1 MFRRAVVSC
10 GTQSP
15 KKKTKKNEEPQT
27 TKTTPL
33 VTFITMSLSLSS
45 NSLRKPPSTTNTS
58 TESTYVDEHQ
68 NNNNNNNNNNNSSA
82 GATESLDFIA
92 SNLAVKSLFSLPY
105 ATSEQPISVAVH
117 NLDGTLLI
125 DNDDDVIDFHHRASS
140 PSSSKQPSSPSGIT
154 APHQSQ
160 HPHLAPPNDENKE
173 ENQCGEERSL
183 VSISSIDSD
192 SSGALAILKS
202 MLLPSSQQ
210 HRTESRSTSE
220 IETAMEQL
228 SLLNTRQPNA
238 QPPEENRILNLPS
251 PEEYVENVPP
261 HRPRE
266 YLSWR
271 CRDMN
276 LLVGSDALI
285 YRTPT
290 GDAALTLRV
299 DDVQELNHLL
309 EQHQDAVRRGKFL
322 PDHRLTTP
330 QQQGKP
336 TYAEAARQLRIEQE
350 KGRYQANKQQ
360 HHDHH
365 HSTSEESDR
374 AGFAAPDLDQARLQT
389 CIVPSLPMGGMLDPS
404 PQRGTFTA
412 KALSPVS
419 TVVDAYLDN
428 IMANVPQLALCLQE
442 KGFVRSVKL
451 LQTADIP
458 TSFLRPST
466 IDTARPFEMVSP
478 DSEAEQMFSP
488 QIMEMNASALLR
500 FLKTNCTRNNTT
512 YLLRREAGE
521 TNIQLYDI
529 SSISAQKQHKWIW
542 WLAMMSYRFA
552 NRLRDVA
559 NRTLET
565 QLARACRNRQR
576 SLLENTLDLLE
587 VLSDMDGNLR
597 ESLVAAIREHL
608 ADTFLWEESVTD
620 CGDNAHESV
629 NHPASSAPP
638 TAFSQRQ
645 PYQKASVDA
654 LEKAGA
660 HLEKGIKRLLPVL
673 QKNLDRQKSQ
683 KDRRKQKR
691 NSSSKS
697 IKVTTETEETSSSES
712 EAEEKNDD
720 SSNENEAVA
729 TQLYGMHQKLVNLYL
744 RLGEIHLKNYFS
756 SSAMQCLRSAAR
768 RLADSLFLV
777 GETMRANGTDKR
789 SYAWLRRSQLQ
800 YVWLWEHCGHFARS
814 FGGDALWRERGH
826 AGADDVL
833 SVLRDAEA
841 AFQENKRLLHL
852 WRTNELYTFLSP
864 DSLRMATNDDVTL
877 GSLSGVV
884 GVSTVV
890 NKLPASTSPEAIQA
904 AQKYL
909 SEQHV
914 LRREERQ
921 VFVASCLAYQRAIF
935 SYEGLVEDPSV
946 DATTD
951 LMGLLQQRLGDACNE
966 VGKILLSALRSLM
979 GSNSQEADSSTAR
992 ALLSSSFFWFE
1003 LGLDSF
1009 QKCGD
1014 VRNLALIRC
1023 NLCQGHKLQANA
1035 IFAEGGSQASSHAE
1049 QCLQEGANHLL
1060 AAHEALGMRETE
1072 PACWDMVSGEL
1083 ATTYLVLGVRRRQAL
1098 IGSGNVPLILEALRL
1113 SPGKERSIVEPMERA
1128 MEIYEEMG
1136 NPHQAAATHYQL
1148 ALYYSKIWTC
1158 QRDENKTREKLGK
1171 AFAHYSAAHG
1181 FFSRSLKGNESTYCL
1196 LCLDLSS
1203 LYASVQGEGG
1213 ISKALLCCF
1222 DTAPTFSPDTVQ
1234 SHRGVD
1240 GKKWM
1245 EQMAT
1250 LASEV
1255 EDRVFKLLRSLTK
1268 LEEKEGGDGTA
1279 KYKLIYRAGL
1289 TAKMKASTDDTGG
1302 LSATEKKINAWHTIL
1317 TAIRESWHQATK
1329 SSTECI

>member
-1 MFRRAVVSC
+1 
-10 GTQSP
+10 
-15 KKKTKKNEEPQT
+15 
-27 TKTTPL
+27 
-33 VTFITMSLSLSS
+33 MSLSLSS
-45 NSLRKPPSTTNTS
+45 NSLRKPSASTTT
-58 TESTYVDEHQ
+58 TATAAESTNATNNQ
-68 NNNNNNNNNNNSSA
+68 KSSSSNNNPDSA
-82 GATESLDFIA
+82 LDFIA
-92 SNLAVKSLFSLPY
+92 SSLAVKSLFSLPY
-105 ATSEQPISVAVH
+105 AASEQAISVAVH
-117 NLDGTLLI
+117 NLEGTLLI
-125 DNDDDVIDFHHRASS
+125 DNDDVIDFTE
-140 PSSSKQPSSPSGIT
+140 SSSSDNPLPASKPTSSSSSGVAPSP
-154 APHQSQ
+154 Q
-160 HPHLAPPNDENKE
+160 HPHLAPADDKSKE
-173 ENQCGEERSL
+173 KNHTKEERSL
-183 VSISSIDSD
+183 VPISSIDSE
-192 SSGALAILKS
+192 SGGALAILKS
-202 MLLPSSQQ
+202 VLPSCPQQ
-210 HRTESRSTSE
+210 RTAESRSTSE

-228 SLLNTRQPNA
+228 NLINTRQPFVL
-238 QPPEENRILNLPS
+238 PPEENKILDLPS
-251 PEEYVENVPP
+251 PEEYVEKVPL
-261 HRPRE
+261 HRPLE

-276 LLVGSDALI
+276 LLVGSDALV
-285 YRTPT
+285 YRSPS

-309 EQHQDAVRRGKFL
+309 EQHQDAVRRGNFL
-322 PDHRLTTP
+322 PDHQLAAL

-336 TYAEAARQLRIEQE
+336 SYAEAARQLRIEQE
-350 KGRYQANKQQ
+350 KGRYNTNQ
-360 HHDHH
+360 HH
-365 HSTSEESDR
+365 HSNEDSER

-389 CIVPSLPMGGMLDPS
+389 CIVPSLPMGGLLDPS
-404 PQRGTFTA
+404 LQRGTPPA

-442 KGFVRSVKL
+442 KGFVQSVKL

-466 IDTARPFEMVSP
+466 IDTTRPFEMISP
-478 DSEAEQMFSP
+478 DSHAEQMFSP

-552 NRLRDVA
+552 NRLRDLA

-608 ADTFLWEESVTD
+608 ADTFLWEESVTE
-620 CGDNAHESV
+620 CGDNAQEPSS
-629 NHPASSAPP
+629 PTSSAPP

-660 HLEKGIKRLLPVL
+660 HLEKGIKRLWPVL
-673 QKNLDRQKSQ
+673 QKNLDRQKSH
-683 KDRRKQKR
+683 KDGRKQKR
-691 NSSSKS
+691 KSSNKS

-712 EAEEKNDD
+712 EAEEKNDG

-756 SSAMQCLRSAAR
+756 SSAMQCLRSAGR
-768 RLADSLFLV
+768 RLADSLYLV
-777 GETMRANGTDKR
+777 DETMRVDRTDKR
-789 SYAWLRRSQLQ
+789 SHAWLRRSQLQ

-814 FGGDALWRERGH
+814 FGGDGLWRERGH

-841 AFQENKRLLHL
+841 AFQDNKRLLHL
-852 WRTNELYTFLSP
+852 WRTNELYIFLSP
-864 DSLRMATNDDVTL
+864 DPLRVAANDEVTL
-877 GSLSGVV
+877 SSLSGVV
-884 GVSTVV
+884 SAPAVV
-890 NKLPASTSPEAIQA
+890 NKLPSLSTPEALQA

-909 SEQHV
+909 SEQHI

-935 SYEGLVEDPSV
+935 AYESLVDDPSV
-946 DATTD
+946 DATMD

-966 VGKILLSALRSLM
+966 VGKILLSALRSLL
-979 GSNSQEADSSTAR
+979 GSNSQETDPGVAR

-1014 VRNLALIRC
+1014 VRNLALLRC
-1023 NLCQGHKLQANA
+1023 NLCQGHKLRANA
-1035 IFAEGGSQASSHAE
+1035 IFAKGSSQASSHAE
-1049 QCLQEGANHLL
+1049 HCLQEGANHLL

-1083 ATTYLVLGVRRRQAL
+1083 AATYLVLGVRRRQAL

-1158 QRDENKTREKLGK
+1158 QRDETKTREKLGK

-1181 FFSRSLKGNESTYCL
+1181 FFSRSLMGNESTYCL
-1196 LCLDLSS
+1196 LCLDLSN

-1222 DTAPTFSPDTVQ
+1222 DTAPTFSPDTLQ
-1234 SHRGVD
+1234 SHRGID
-1240 GKKWM
+1240 GRKWM

-1268 LEEKEGGDGTA
+1268 LEEEGGDVTP

-1289 TAKMKASTDDTGG
+1289 TAKMRASTDDTGG
-1302 LSATEKKINAWHTIL
+1302 WSATEKKINAWHTVL
-1317 TAIRESWHQATK
+1317 TAIRESWHHTTK
-1329 SSTECI
+1329 SSTE